1 MKNSFL
7 TIIIILFA
15 NFSFAQI
22 HYVSNDGSSTGDGSL
37 TNPFNKISIAYLAAV
52 SNGQNEVVKLMPGN
66 HNETNILVFGNGNI
80 TISGYGDQSVIS
92 NNIIVRSDMSFA
104 DLYIQG
110 TFSNEEFVV
119 FNNVKCDDS
128 NIDVESISGQWRDSG
143 DVVHVNYLTDPQNA
157 LEPVN
162 LDSMTNYVMEAGFA
176 TETYVDTKQ
185 MATTNIAD
193 NAITLDKLS
202 TTSVDTRYLKKS
214 GDTMTGNLVMDNAMI
229 YGNNASF
236 GEADSL
242 TLRGGDSFY
251 CYGGKIELPGADGN
265 FMKGGNV
272 EIEAGYSMMGL
283 AGNVYIKSGD
293 GAFPG
298 SVIIHDVITPT
309 DSKDAANK
317 EYVDNKEFTSAN
329 ISTGAITEIKIASN
343 AVTVAKLAADVDEKY
358 VNADGDTM
366 IGSLNFTNRLVNGID
381 FYYEHWKKSH
391 YPAYRTNKFDLY
403 SDGNNLISSIRMWQ
417 TNSGCGYWWTL
428 QTPVEN
434 NGNWYDAL
442 WLTRR
447 PEYSNYT
454 HNTALRLFHP
464 LLMNDEQIHFLADPS
479 DPQDAATRAYVDNK
493 EFTSTN
499 IATGAI
505 TETKIASN
513 AITVTKLG
521 QDVDDKFVNT
531 TGDTMT
537 SELQVKIN
545 SGFGV
550 KITDADNN
558 PSNTKAGLYI
568 SSTGGGD
575 GQLYLYDDEDHLN
588 TLLRSDGDSYLLG
601 GRFGIGTT
609 PTYGQLE
616 IKPATADADH
626 GVTLYMG
633 NGATARSFLQS
644 DGDGDYNWH
653 LTRTAS
659 LDKGITIDK
668 NGNIGIAV
676 GTNTPQAKLDVN
688 GKIKSTETASSDSDN
703 TVTTKSYVDNVVMN
717 NSFSNR
723 SARVT
728 IAEDVDYVQ
737 VMDNRINTNSII
749 VVTPESAHDEGFY
762 QYWVEPGTGYFNV
775 YREPTNSDWK
785 FNFFISKF

>member
-1 MKNSFL
+1 
-7 TIIIILFA
+7 
-15 NFSFAQI
+15 
-22 HYVSNDGSSTGDGSL
+22 V
-37 TNPFNKISIAYLAAV
+37 
-52 SNGQNEVVKLMPGN
+52 
-66 HNETNILVFGNGNI
+66 
-80 TISGYGDQSVIS
+80 
-92 NNIIVRSDMSFA
+92 
-104 DLYIQG
+104 
-110 TFSNEEFVV
+110 
-119 FNNVKCDDS
+119 
-128 NIDVESISGQWRDSG
+128 
-143 DVVHVNYLTDPQNA
+143 
-157 LEPVN
+157 
-162 LDSMTNYVMEAGFA
+162 
-176 TETYVDTKQ
+176 
-185 MATTNIAD
+185 
-193 NAITLDKLS
+193 
-202 TTSVDTRYLKKS
+202 
-214 GDTMTGNLVMDNAMI
+214 
-229 YGNNASF
+229 
-236 GEADSL
+236 
-242 TLRGGDSFY
+242 
-251 CYGGKIELPGADGN
+251 
-265 FMKGGNV
+265 
-272 EIEAGYSMMGL
+272 
-283 AGNVYIKSGD
+283 
-293 GAFPG
+293 
-298 SVIIHDVITPT
+298 
-309 DSKDAANK
+309 
-317 EYVDNKEFTSAN
+317 
-329 ISTGAITEIKIASN
+329 
-343 AVTVAKLAADVDEKY
+343 
-358 VNADGDTM
+358 
-366 IGSLNFTNRLVNGID
+366 
-381 FYYEHWKKSH
+381 
-391 YPAYRTNKFDLY
+391 
-403 SDGNNLISSIRMWQ
+403 
-417 TNSGCGYWWTL
+417 
-428 QTPVEN
+428 
-434 NGNWYDAL
+434 
-442 WLTRR
+442 
-447 PEYSNYT
+447 
-454 HNTALRLFHP
+454 
-464 LLMNDEQIHFLADPS
+464 
-479 DPQDAATRAYVDNK
+479 
-493 EFTSTN
+493 
-499 IATGAI
+499 ATG
-505 TETKIASN
+505 
-513 AITVTKLG
+513 G
-521 QDVDDKFVNT
+521 HYRVDDKFVNT